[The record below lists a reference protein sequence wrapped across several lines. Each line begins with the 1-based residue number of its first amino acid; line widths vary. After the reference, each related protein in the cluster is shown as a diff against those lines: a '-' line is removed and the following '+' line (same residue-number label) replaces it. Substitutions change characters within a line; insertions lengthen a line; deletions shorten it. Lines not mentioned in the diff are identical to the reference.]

1 MLTSTE
7 TVIRDCHEATEHD
20 RMTFPQ
26 ILGALGAAGV
36 EAYLVDFRRA
46 TKTYYLPDGGS
57 LELAFPALD
66 VAVAPAFDAAAVKAA
81 IHEAQTQA
89 PGYTYRGFS
98 AKTMAAGCAG
108 YLTSILGRRVVYF
121 GRTGDTHVEYFP
133 GQ

>member
-1 MLTSTE
+1 MLASIE
-7 TVIRDCHEATEHD
+7 TVIRDCHDATEHD

-26 ILGALGAAGV
+26 ILAALHAAGV
-36 EAYLVDFRRA
+36 EGYLVDFRRA
-46 TKTYYLPDGGS
+46 TKTYYLPDGDS
-57 LELAFPALD
+57 LELAFPSLD
-66 VAVAPAFDAAAVKAA
+66 VAVAATFDAAAVKSA

-98 AKTMAAGCAG
+98 AKTMQAGCAG

-121 GRTGDTHVEYFP
+121 GRTGDTHVEHFP